1 MKKVNLLLAI
11 VAVWGVACQNENVP
25 ENNLVSFDNPIVE
38 ETHNSFNDL
47 IAEQNG
53 EFSDEEFVKTLT
65 SSVIK
70 RSEALFYF
78 NDGSVRTDPLVDG
91 GQSTDKFLFFDNS
104 EYWACYEPNDFFWEN
119 YREIP
124 DKLINGSYPSQ
135 WSYDAETNE
144 LTVVCCDFYPGQA
157 KIECKGTLLYFD
169 SKQFI
174 IKGGLYP
181 FDCHYLLL
189 PTPPFGSL
197 DAQYGLVRYTF
208 EEGRDEA
215 VEKYSV
221 DLFEYFDS
229 ILK

>member
-1 MKKVNLLLAI
+1 MKKVNLIFAV
-11 VAVWGVACQNENVP
+11 VALFAVACQNENTLDGVLQGF
-25 ENNLVSFDNPIVE
+25 ENPVVE
-38 ETHNSFNDL
+38 QTHNEFNNL

-53 EFSDEEFVKTLT
+53 EFSDEEFVKALT

-78 NDGSVRTDPLVDG
+78 IDGSVGTSPLVCG
-91 GQSTDKFLFFDNS
+91 CQSTDTFLFFDNG
-104 EYWACYEPNDFFWEN
+104 EYWACYEPNDFFWEG

-124 DKLINGSYPSQ
+124 DKLINGSYKSQ

-181 FDCHYLLL
+181 FDCQYLLPPPPAG
-189 PTPPFGSL
+189 PTYV
-197 DAQYGLVRYTF
+197 QYGLVRYTF

-221 DLFEYFDS
+221 DLLEYFDS